1 MWEYKVIT
9 WLGNNLEVLL
19 NEMGSQGWDLCG
31 IKEDNFIFKRN
42 TDTDTDTHINPY
54 YPYYPYYPVTP
65 YYTGPLYITTSG
77 TSPASPASPANSVST
92 TI

>member
-1 MWEYKVIT
+1 M
-9 WLGNNLEVLL
+9 GDNLEVLL

-42 TDTDTDTHINPY
+42 TYTYINTIHTVDPYYINP
-54 YPYYPYYPVTP
+54 T
-65 YYTGPLYITTSG
+65 YIITSSASSAG
-77 TSPASPASPANSVST
+77 TAGK

>member
-19 NEMGSQGWDLCG
+19 NEMGAQGWDLCG

-42 TDTDTDTHINPY
+42 TYTYINPIPTVD
-54 YPYYPYYPVTP
+54 PYYINPPYI
-65 YYTGPLYITTSG
+65 ITCTV
-77 TSPASPASPANSVST
+77 NT
-92 TI
+92 TK